1 MSALDN
7 KFRVYLV
14 FEDGSSY
21 GVSLMKTVTYD
32 GLVTYVNK
40 KFKLNNEFAL
50 SFYYKMSHG
59 PVNIV
64 DDEDVQFFATEIC
77 RPKAALPKLF
87 IKKVVKKVKA
97 KVKPS
102 SSNTLDFDLN
112 DSLFTN
118 DFEPTNFNNDFQMPK
133 DEPFENYNE
142 INQEF
147 GKNYVPTSS
156 SNEQFKNFGPT
167 SSSNEQ
173 FVHKWEQT
181 NTFENMPPIPDQP
194 LPIIKE
200 LDIMDFNS
208 NSSRILKSGDEFDD
222 KDWCMFE
229 IGKKALI
236 DGRQFRTR
244 KSDKLRY
251 DVVCFHQGCDWKIVT
266 SRIKNSVKW
275 RIGTINDVH
284 TCPKTQLLP
293 NHRNATI
300 KLLARLIAPKLKDS
314 SRIYRPRDIKDDLA
328 EQFNIDI
335 SYKKAWAGKNRALEL
350 LTGCPTESFDRL
362 PYYFYNLE
370 MANDG
375 TVTHIDTDD
384 EGHFKMCFVGFGVA
398 VSMYKHNVH
407 CR

>member
-21 GVSLMKTVTYD
+21 GVSLMKTLTYD

-50 SFYYKMSHG
+50 SFYYIMSHG

-77 RPKAALPKLF
+77 RPKLF

-118 DFEPTNFNNDFQMPK
+118 DFEPTDFNNDFQMPK

-142 INQEF
+142 FNQEF

-173 FVHKWEQT
+173 FVHKWAQT

-194 LPIIKE
+194 LPFIKE

-275 RIGTINDVH
+275 RMGIKKHGLGKIEHWSFSQVV
-284 TCPKTQLLP
+284 L
-293 NHRNATI
+293 RN
-300 KLLARLIAPKLKDS
+300 RLID
-314 SRIYRPRDIKDDLA
+314 YRTIFITWRW
-328 EQFNIDI
+328 QMMV
-335 SYKKAWAGKNRALEL
+335 R
-350 LTGCPTESFDRL
+350 
-362 PYYFYNLE
+362 
-370 MANDG
+370 
-375 TVTHIDTDD
+375 
-384 EGHFKMCFVGFGVA
+384 
-398 VSMYKHNVH
+398 
-407 CR
+407 